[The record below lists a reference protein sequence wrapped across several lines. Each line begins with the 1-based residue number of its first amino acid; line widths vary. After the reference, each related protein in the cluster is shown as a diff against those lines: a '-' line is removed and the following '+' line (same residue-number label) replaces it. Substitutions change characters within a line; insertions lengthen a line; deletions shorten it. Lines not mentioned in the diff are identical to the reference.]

1 VRLNLK
7 TKTQKLKQG
16 VLKMTRLF
24 AATLGLLLCIK
35 MMMNPTDTLTF
46 GLCGLFIPIFF
57 VYGWMAI
64 EKMGEE
70 NKEDE

>member
-1 VRLNLK
+1 
-7 TKTQKLKQG
+7 
-16 VLKMTRLF
+16 MTRLIM
-24 AATLGLLLCIK
+24 ATCGILLCIK
-35 MMMNPTDTLTF
+35 MMINPTDSLTF

-70 NKEDE
+70 EKKEDE

>member
-1 VRLNLK
+1 
-7 TKTQKLKQG
+7 
-16 VLKMTRLF
+16 MTRLLM
-24 AATLGLLLCIK
+24 ATCGILLCIK
-35 MMMNPTDTLTF
+35 MMINPTDSLTF

-70 NKEDE
+70 EKKEDE

>member
-1 VRLNLK
+1 
-7 TKTQKLKQG
+7 
-16 VLKMTRLF
+16 MIRLF
-24 AATLGLLLCIK
+24 VATVGLVLCLK
-35 MMMNPTDTLTF
+35 MMMNPTDSLTF

-70 NKEDE
+70 ENKEDE

>member
-1 VRLNLK
+1 
-7 TKTQKLKQG
+7 
-16 VLKMTRLF
+16 MTRLF